1 MTEHDDQC
9 RCDGCVNTNF
19 PRPQAVID
27 AELRQLAEKHSSP
40 DQLAWMRAQY
50 PHVFGVVAATDRNL
64 MKKTKD
70 SEVKIEKFTRNLRVT
85 LKEGEV
91 VERAKRS
98 AFLLGEI
105 QQKESE
111 RDAAKK
117 QANAQIEELGAEMH
131 RLSLEVRDG
140 AAYRDVPCT
149 RHYVYRVG
157 IVEERR
163 SDTNELLTDRP
174 MTERERQLELEG
186 LAGKKDASSEA
197 KTLSDDVVKAEA
209 VKKLVEAG
217 AQVLPTE
224 KKPRKPRKPKA
235 QADASAQA

>member
-1 MTEHDDQC
+1 MRADDIP
-9 RCDGCVNTNF
+9 D
-19 PRPQAVID
+19 D
-27 AELRQLAEKHSSP
+27 ELRELEVGRMPTGADLVRIRKELLKFVRLFGSAES
-40 DQLAWMRAQY
+40 
-50 PHVFGVVAATDRNL
+50 VAEAERL
-64 MKKTKD
+64 VLVAERESMKKTAAN

-163 SDTNELLTDRP
+163 SDTNELLNDRP

>member
-1 MTEHDDQC
+1 MNDD
-9 RCDGCVNTNF
+9 DF
-19 PRPQAVID
+19 SA
-27 AELRQLAEKHSSP
+27 AELEQLRHDKPKSPAERKRIAAEIQAIAREHGFSLIG
-40 DQLAWMRAQY
+40 D
-50 PHVFGVVAATDRNL
+50 VVVVDERNE
-64 MKKTKD
+64 MAKK
-70 SEVKIEKFTRNLRVT
+70 SEVATSSTEQVKVEKFTRNLRVA

-111 RDAAKK
+111 CDAAKK

-149 RHYVYRVG
+149 RHYVYRLG

-163 SDTNELLTDRP
+163 TDTNELLGDRP

-186 LAGKKDASSEA
+186 LAGKKDAA
-197 KTLSDDVVKAEA
+197 AEA
-209 VKKLVEAG
+209 TALGDALVKREA
-217 AQVLPTE
+217 AQKIADAGGELKTE
-224 KKPRKPRKPKA
+224 KRPRKPRKPKEQEA
-235 QADASAQA
+235 RA